1 MNADRL
7 IRMAINM
14 LMRKGMRHLSKGQ
27 KPDPQMR
34 EAQKRLKT
42 INRIRRM

>member
-14 LMRKGMRHLSKGQ
+14 LMRKGMKHLSKGQ
-27 KPDPQMR
+27 KPDPNVKQ
-34 EAQKRLKT
+34 AQQSIRT

>member
-14 LMRKGMRHLSKGQ
+14 LMRKGMKHLSKGQ
-27 KPDPQMR
+27 KPDPNVKQ
-34 EAQKRLKT
+34 AQKSIKT
-42 INRIRRM
+42 IDRIRRM

>member
-14 LMRKGMRHLSKGQ
+14 LMRKGMKRLSKGQ
-27 KPDPQMR
+27 KPDPNMR
-34 EAQKRLKT
+34 QAQQSLKT
-42 INRIRRM
+42 LNRIRRM

>member
-1 MNADRL
+1 MNAERL

-14 LMRKGMRHLSKGQ
+14 LMRKGMKRLSKGQ
-27 KPDPQMR
+27 KSDPNVKQ
-34 EAQKRLKT
+34 AQQSLRT

>member
-7 IRMAINM
+7 IRMGM
-14 LMRKGMRHLSKGQ
+14 RVLMRYGMRWLSKGQ
-27 KPDPQMR
+27 KANPQTR
-34 EAQKRLKT
+34 QAQKSLKT

>member
-14 LMRKGMRHLSKGQ
+14 LMRHGLKRFTKGQ
-27 KPDPQMR
+27 KPSPGAKRAGQSMR
-34 EAQKRLKT
+34 AMNK
-42 INRIRRM
+42 IRRM

>member
-7 IRMAINM
+7 IRMAIRM
-14 LMRKGMRHLSKGQ
+14 LMRHGARRLSKGQ
-27 KPDPQMR
+27 KPDPKVQQ
-34 EAQKRLKT
+34 AQKQVRT

>member
-7 IRMAINM
+7 IRMAMNM
-14 LMRKGMRHLSKGQ
+14 LMRYGMRHLSKGQ
-27 KPDPQMR
+27 KPNPQVKQ
-34 EAQKRLKT
+34 AQKQLKT

>member
-14 LMRKGMRHLSKGQ
+14 LMRKGMKRLSKGQ
-27 KPDPQMR
+27 KPDPNVKQ
-34 EAQKRLKT
+34 AQQSIRT

>member
-1 MNADRL
+1 MNAERL

-14 LMRKGMRHLSKGQ
+14 LLRKGMSRLSKGQ
-27 KPDPQMR
+27 KPDPNVKQ
-34 EAQKRLKT
+34 AQQSVRT

>member
-14 LMRKGMRHLSKGQ
+14 LMRKGMRRLAKGQ
-27 KPDPQMR
+27 KSDPNTKQ
-34 EAQKRLKT
+34 AQQSVRT

>member
-14 LMRKGMRHLSKGQ
+14 LMRKGMKHLSKGE
-27 KPDPQMR
+27 KPDPNVKQ
-34 EAQKRLKT
+34 AQQSIRT

>member
-14 LMRKGMRHLSKGQ
+14 LMRFGMRRLAKGQ
-27 KPDPQMR
+27 KPDPRMQQ
-34 EAQKRLKT
+34 AQKGMKT

>member
-14 LMRKGMRHLSKGQ
+14 LMRKGMKHLSKGQ
-27 KPDPQMR
+27 KPDPNVKP
-34 EAQKRLKT
+34 AQQSIKT

>member
-7 IRMAINM
+7 IRMVINM
-14 LMRKGMRHLSKGQ
+14 LMRKGMKRLAKGQ
-27 KPDPQMR
+27 KADPNVKQ
-34 EAQKRLKT
+34 AQKSIRT

>member
-7 IRMAINM
+7 IRMAIKM
-14 LMRKGMRHLSKGQ
+14 LMRKGMKHLSKGQ
-27 KPDPQMR
+27 KPDPNVKQ
-34 EAQKRLKT
+34 AQQSIRT

>member
-7 IRMAINM
+7 IRMAVNM
-14 LMRKGMRHLSKGQ
+14 LMRAGMRRLAKGA
-27 KPDPQMR
+27 KPDPQAR
-34 EAQKRLKT
+34 SAQKSLKT

>member
-14 LMRKGMRHLSKGQ
+14 LMRKGMKHLSKGQ
-27 KPDPQMR
+27 KPNPGTKQ
-34 EAQKRLKT
+34 AQQSLRS
-42 INRIRRM
+42 INKIRRM